1 MRTCGLIICSVEIVF
16 LCFTLIF
23 IAACNYDLVVTMLAS
38 QERKPLATFN
48 RNNEQAKLAIKTEN
62 HNEKPQKE
70 MLLYIIRLRSP
81 FYDVV
86 NAYK

>member
-1 MRTCGLIICSVEIVF
+1 MRTCGLIICPVEIVF

-23 IAACNYDLVVTMLAS
+23 IAACYYDAVVTMLAS
-38 QERKPLATFN
+38 QERKPLAAFN
-48 RNNEQAKLAIKTEN
+48 MNNEQAKLVNKIEN

>member
-38 QERKPLATFN
+38 QERKPLAAFN
-48 RNNEQAKLAIKTEN
+48 RNNEQAKLAKKTEN

-70 MLLYIIRLRSP
+70 MLL
-81 FYDVV
+81 
-86 NAYK
+86 